1 MIVPWVQ
8 SLLLKSQVTGK
19 QKGSQCVW
27 HRWFCLLPRPDD
39 MTHSLAT
46 DTGAIPHKLL
56 LLFMIFFPGAY
67 FELATFCY
75 IVIRLDEGNFW
86 PLKQNGHL
94 FAFLM
99 FPLIVM
105 KDFGLLRQLF
115 ASLSWRFYMW
125 ISEFGWLLSFEWSLV
140 LWKAGESKSLGST
153 NDSSLR
159 VEDLS
164 PSPHSHLSVT
174 ERALF
179 AACQTWLSDFHW
191 DRTRKAQLLRRK
203 YSLHKVCAN
212 MAARC
217 TQIPYLKL
225 IAFLCTYKNIKNSFL
240 HMLNKI
246 IRNSHIE
253 VETSS
258 SQLFCNQNY
267 TLVGQSLAQIS

>member
-1 MIVPWVQ
+1 MIWHIPWLLTQAQSPINYCFCSWFFSWSLFWVSYFLLHSYKTWWREFLAPEAKWPPFCFSDVPSDCDEGLWTLKTIICLSFLAFLYVDFRIWVTPVFRVVPCFVESWWIQ
-8 SLLLKSQVTGK
+8 
-19 QKGSQCVW
+19 
-27 HRWFCLLPRPDD
+27 
-39 MTHSLAT
+39 
-46 DTGAIPHKLL
+46 
-56 LLFMIFFPGAY
+56 
-67 FELATFCY
+67 
-75 IVIRLDEGNFW
+75 VIRFNQWF
-86 PLKQNGHL
+86 QS
-94 FAFLM
+94 A
-99 FPLIVM
+99 
-105 KDFGLLRQLF
+105 
-115 ASLSWRFYMW
+115 SWR
-125 ISEFGWLLSFEWSLV
+125 SESITSLPPLSDREGFV
-140 LWKAGESKSLGST
+140 C
-153 NDSSLR
+153 N
-159 VEDLS
+159 
-164 PSPHSHLSVT
+164 
-174 ERALF
+174 
-179 AACQTWLSDFHW
+179 LSDFHW